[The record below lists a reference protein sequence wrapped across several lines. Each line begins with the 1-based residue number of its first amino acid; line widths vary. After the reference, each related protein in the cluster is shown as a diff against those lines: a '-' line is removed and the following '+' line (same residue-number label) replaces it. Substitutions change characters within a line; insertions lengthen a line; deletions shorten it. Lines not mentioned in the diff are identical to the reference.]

1 MAIPNVRDA
10 IMDVIGEESLGKFH
24 KACATTDKLFTVME
38 RTNDPEQAYGMC
50 VAWANS
56 VLDLARIEARLL
68 SAVLPLYQVE
78 LEELVDQITP
88 LIQRREDARA
98 VVYDLRGPDHDVR
111 PLSMKRDPARM
122 REIKDAKA
130 SSKRVSMEVLAELQP
145 IQADAKEIQSNIG
158 VIGRSLRVL
167 AHFAEHKFPIPQRTP
182 RLRGQST
189 QPSGVDPISAFAEK
203 YVEDMGKRSQ
213 IDARAAALQRA
224 RVHPINRY
232 DRTGQ
237 EIAH

>member
-1 MAIPNVRDA
+1 MAVPNIRDT
-10 IMDVIGEESLGKFH
+10 IMDVIEEGSLSNFH
-24 KACATTDKLFTVME
+24 KACATTDKLFEVME
-38 RTNDPEQAYGMC
+38 RTTDPEQAYGMC

-56 VLDLARIEARLL
+56 ILDLARIEVRLL

-78 LEELVDQITP
+78 LDELVDQITP

-111 PLSMKRDPARM
+111 PLSMKTDPARA
-122 REIKDAKA
+122 REVKDAKA
-130 SSKRVSMEVLAELQP
+130 SSKRVSMEVLAELRP
-145 IQADAKEIQSNIG
+145 IQADAEEIQSNIG

-189 QPSGVDPISAFAEK
+189 RPSGVDPISAFATK
-203 YVEDMGKRSQ
+203 YVADMSNRGKV
-213 IDARAAALQRA
+213 DAEAAALKRA
-224 RVHPINRY
+224 RAHPTNRY